1 MLDEEER
8 KNRGRERTIKQK
20 KENFFVTLPVKKQRL
35 DEEGYVEIKNQRKWE
50 VLECSGKNL
59 GEVEVDWS

>member
-20 KENFFVTLPVKKQRL
+20 KENFFVTLPVKKEAGRRRL
-35 DEEGYVEIKNQRKWE
+35 CGD
-50 VLECSGKNL
+50 
-59 GEVEVDWS
+59 

>member
-35 DEEGYVEIKNQRKWE
+35 DEEGYVEIKNQRK
-50 VLECSGKNL
+50 
-59 GEVEVDWS
+59 